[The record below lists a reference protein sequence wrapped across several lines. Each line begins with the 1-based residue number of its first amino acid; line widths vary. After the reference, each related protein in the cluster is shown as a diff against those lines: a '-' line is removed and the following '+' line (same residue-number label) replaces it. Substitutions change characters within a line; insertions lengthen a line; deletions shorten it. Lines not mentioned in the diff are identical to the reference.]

1 MKEKLGYYSENW
13 KTIPNLISIIRIII
27 IPLFAV
33 CFYKGQTII
42 AVVILAL
49 SGLSDLI
56 DGKISRKYNQVSN
69 LGKVLDPVAD
79 KLTVFAIAIMLY
91 LKFSQSENEILKTF
105 AWVFLV
111 FAIKDLV
118 MIVFGGLMIAIGL
131 KPCAAE
137 IFGKAAT
144 TAFYIVTVI
153 IMAIGPEV
161 GALRS
166 VFVLPDSIM
175 IILVSIAAIMTLLAF
190 CSYLPDVFRQF
201 KSLKKRNKDK

>member
-1 MKEKLGYYSENW
+1 
-13 KTIPNLISIIRIII
+13 
-27 IPLFAV
+27 
-33 CFYKGQTII
+33 
-42 AVVILAL
+42 
-49 SGLSDLI
+49 
-56 DGKISRKYNQVSN
+56 
-69 LGKVLDPVAD
+69 
-79 KLTVFAIAIMLY
+79 
-91 LKFSQSENEILKTF
+91 
-105 AWVFLV
+105 
-111 FAIKDLV
+111 
-118 MIVFGGLMIAIGL
+118 MIAIGL

-161 GALRS
+161 GALHS

-201 KSLKKRNKDK
+201 KSLKKRNKEK

>member
-13 KTIPNLISIIRIII
+13 KTIPNLISIIRIIM

-56 DGKISRKYNQVSN
+56 DGKIARKYNQVSN
-69 LGKVLDPVAD
+69 LGKILDPVAD

-91 LKFSQSENEILKTF
+91 LKFSQSENEILQTF

-111 FAIKDLV
+111 FVIKDLV

-144 TAFYIVTVI
+144 TAFYLVTVL
-153 IMAIGPEV
+153 IMAVGPEV
-161 GALRS
+161 GAFRS
-166 VFVLPDSIM
+166 IFVMPDGVM
-175 IILVSIAAIMTLLAF
+175 IVLVSIAVLMTLLGF

-201 KSLKKRNKDK
+201 KSLKRKK

>member
-13 KTIPNLISIIRIII
+13 KTIPNLISIIRIIM

-56 DGKISRKYNQVSN
+56 DGKIARKYNQVSN

-111 FAIKDLV
+111 FVIKDLV

-153 IMAIGPEV
+153 IMALGPEV

-201 KSLKKRNKDK
+201 KSLKKLNKDK